1 MSELVK
7 FDFDGN
13 GIEVVRGDDGK
24 DRFTA
29 KSICRALGHS
39 NASKAVSDLV
49 HEDDLTS
56 GYVVDTSGRKQ
67 EVNLVTESGMY
78 ALIFGSKLEAAKRF
92 KHWVTSEV
100 LPALRKTGS
109 YETPGAQTKLL
120 TAKRLADKERRL
132 NGEFL
137 LRALKAINESTP
149 LDPGVYSATAAV
161 AAETV
166 LGRELPALK
175 PKTLV
180 EWFTPTQIAEQ
191 LGCTANRVGL
201 IISELGIR
209 GNHDGIARAVLNKA
223 SHSDKTVISYQ
234 YSAKAIEQIAQK
246 LVVTVPEEAS

>member
-1 MSELVK
+1 MNELIK
-7 FDFDGN
+7 FDFDGH
-13 GIEVVRGDDGK
+13 GIEVIRGDDGT

-49 HEDDLTS
+49 HEDDLTA
-56 GYVVDTSGRKQ
+56 GYVTDSSGRRQ

-78 ALIFGSKLEAAKRF
+78 ALIFGSKLDSARRF

-100 LPALRKTGS
+100 LPALRKSGS
-109 YETPGAQTKLL
+109 YQIPGAEVKLL
-120 TAKRLADKERRL
+120 NAKRLADKERRL

-149 LDPGVYSATAAV
+149 LDPGVYSATAAA

-166 LGRELPALK
+166 IGHALPALK
-175 PKTLV
+175 PRTLV

-201 IISELGIR
+201 IVSELGIR
-209 GNHDGIARAVLNKA
+209 GNHDGVARAVLNKA
-223 SHSDKTVISYQ
+223 SHSDKTVTSYQ
-234 YSAKAIEQIAQK
+234 YSPKAIELIAQK
-246 LVVTVPEEAS
+246 LAPVPEEAS